1 MNNPTSFVIDPP
13 ATVSAAVEGMSSRFP
28 VRRIFCVGRNYADHA
43 REMGADPEREA
54 PFFFCKP
61 ADALNDGRDPL
72 PYPGRTH
79 NFHHEVELVVA
90 LARGGECLS
99 VTDASACLF
108 GAAVGIDWTRR
119 DLQNE
124 SKKAGRP
131 WDTAK
136 AFDRAATLG
145 PIRRDF
151 RIPSSGRLSGEIW
164 LSVNGTRRQQGD
176 LSELIWT
183 VPEIIAE
190 LSTLFRLCPG
200 DLIYTGTPAG
210 VGAVRHGDRIE
221 AGISSLGS
229 ISVAIAEGSS
239 PC

>member
-1 MNNPTSFVIDPP
+1 MNNPAAFVIDPP
-13 ATVSAAVEGMSSRFP
+13 AAVSTAVEGTSSRFP

-43 REMGADPEREA
+43 REMGADPDREA

-61 ADALNDGRDPL
+61 ADALNDGREPL
-72 PYPGRTH
+72 PYPSRTH
-79 NFHHEVELVVA
+79 DFHHEVELVVA
-90 LARGGECLS
+90 LARGGEHLS
-99 VTDASACLF
+99 VTEAPACLF

-151 RIPSSGRLSGEIW
+151 CIPSSGRLSGEIW
-164 LSVNGTRRQQGD
+164 LSVNGKRRQQGD
-176 LSELIWT
+176 LSELIWS

-210 VGAVRHGDRIE
+210 VGAVSHGDRIE
-221 AGISSLGS
+221 AGIAGLGS
-229 ISVAIAEGSS
+229 ISVAIAKDAS